1 MAKVGMLVFL
11 LMLASSVF
19 AQEASL
25 IDVLQAKG
33 VLSKQEAQ
41 RLKKSKPAKAEYD
54 QAALIQ
60 LLQTKG
66 VLSEQDLTAL
76 KQPTAPVVVATPAVS
91 AAPDVTERLSRL
103 ESQQQTLEAQQHAQA
118 EQQTKTAEELKKTT
132 VADVKKS
139 IDWLNRFSFSGDM
152 RNRFEGI
159 YQSHGP
165 NATARNRERLRLR
178 FGVTAKVTDE
188 VLAGFR
194 LVSGD
199 PNDPISNMQTLG
211 DAFTKKP
218 ISLDQAYIT
227 LSPKQ
232 SIGLGD
238 WAWTPISITAGK
250 FANPLFKPRAL
261 IPSEMLWDE
270 DLMPEGTTETL
281 TVFEGTTGVLRRL
294 QLHAI
299 QWTAREIASAADSW
313 VFGGQAVAVLQA
325 SPALRWTG
333 GLGQYYYA
341 KSDVLAQSRNT
352 NNSLKLT
359 NSVILRDGTIVP
371 GGQLIVPGSGGK
383 QIKQYLGGFN
393 IMNGSFQLEYDTSHP
408 RWPFTLMGDFAHN
421 FDAKNG
427 KDFAFWAG
435 ASLGAT
441 KDPGDWAFSALWT
454 YTDTNSVVSYF
465 SYSDY
470 GRDGGTNLQGPAVR
484 VDYMLYPRFVLTA
497 KNGFVSYIHRPSGQ
511 SNSEVYRLQL
521 DATLAF

>member
-1 MAKVGMLVFL
+1 MRKLGSLVCSGL
-11 LMLASSVF
+11 TVLGLWAPPAVAQKQSVAEEILGILRAEDKISEEKYRELMS
-19 AQEASL
+19 
-25 IDVLQAKG
+25 
-33 VLSKQEAQ
+33 
-41 RLKKSKPAKAEYD
+41 RAKAENE
-54 QAALIQ
+54 QREA
-60 LLQTKG
+60 G
-66 VLSEQDLTAL
+66 V
-76 KQPTAPVVVATPAVS
+76 
-91 AAPDVTERLSRL
+91 
-103 ESQQQTLEAQQHAQA
+103 EAFRRDP
-118 EQQTKTAEELKKTT
+118 

-178 FGVTAKVTDE
+178 FGVTAKITDE

-227 LSPKQ
+227 LTPKK

-238 WAWTPISITAGK
+238 WAWNPITLTAGK

-261 IPSEMLWDE
+261 ISSEMLWDE
-270 DLMPEGTTETL
+270 DLNPEGTSETL
-281 TVFEGTTGVLRRL
+281 TFFEGTEGVLRRL

-299 QWTAREIASAADSW
+299 QWTAREIANAADAW
-313 VFGGQAVAVLQA
+313 VFGGQAVAVVQA
-325 SPALRWTG
+325 SPRLRWTG
-333 GLGQYYYA
+333 GLGEYYYA
-341 KSDVLAQSRNT
+341 KSDILAQARNT
-352 NNSLKLT
+352 NGSLKLT
-359 NSVILRDGTIVP
+359 NSVLLKDGTLVP
-371 GGQLIVPGSGGK
+371 GGQPITPGAGGK
-383 QIKQYLGGFN
+383 QIQSYLGGFN
-393 IMNGSFQLEYDTSHP
+393 ILNGSFQLDYDTGYP

-421 FDAKNG
+421 FDSQNG
-427 KDFAFWAG
+427 KDFAYWAG

-470 GRDGGTNLQGPAVR
+470 GRDGGTNLQGPVVMVA
-484 VDYMLYPRFVLTA
+484 YMLYPRFVLTA
-497 KNGFVSYIHRPSGQ
+497 KNGFVSYINRPKGQ

-521 DATLAF
+521 DATLSF